1 MHSYLK
7 AIGFSDITDKKKL
20 DQILKEVIHTYDEKI
35 VVEDGKHHLF
45 AELSKMFGC
54 DFGITVCGEYDENN
68 EFQMEYYFPYFR
80 GTGITLREQ
89 VSIEK
94 HAGKESFA
102 GACDDMRIG
111 VTIIFYLQ
119 NAGEYLTQRG
129 RGNFASGGMYNVT
142 LSGLAKKGTILL
154 PVWKQEGQESQSRID
169 AANRGRLIAAA
180 KNGDEE
186 AMESLTIEDMDTYA
200 MISERIENE
209 DIYSI
214 VDTYFMPYGMEC
226 DLYSVMGEI
235 LECSKMRNQRTE
247 ETVWE
252 LRIACNDMELDI
264 CINENDLMGIPE
276 VGRRFKGIVWLQ
288 GYVEFDMM

>member
-1 MHSYLK
+1 M
-7 AIGFSDITDKKKL
+7 
-20 DQILKEVIHTYDEKI
+20 
-35 VVEDGKHHLF
+35 
-45 AELSKMFGC
+45 
-54 DFGITVCGEYDENN
+54 
-68 EFQMEYYFPYFR
+68 
-80 GTGITLREQ
+80 
-89 VSIEK
+89 
-94 HAGKESFA
+94 
-102 GACDDMRIG
+102 
-111 VTIIFYLQ
+111 
-119 NAGEYLTQRG
+119 
-129 RGNFASGGMYNVT
+129 T

-252 LRIACNDMELDI
+252 LRIACNDVELDI